1 MEKVPS
7 DSLVSEP
14 WTKQELELLKSL
26 VKLKIPM
33 DIISNELE
41 RSWTATYLEALEL
54 DLDFCEYLAAGA
66 RE

>member
-33 DIISNELE
+33 DIISSELE
-41 RSWTATYLEALEL
+41 RSWTATYLKALEL

-66 RE
+66 PE